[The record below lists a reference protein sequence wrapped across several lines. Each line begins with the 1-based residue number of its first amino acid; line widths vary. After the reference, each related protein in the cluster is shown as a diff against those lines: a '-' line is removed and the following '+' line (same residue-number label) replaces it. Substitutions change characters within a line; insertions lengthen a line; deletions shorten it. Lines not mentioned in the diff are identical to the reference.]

1 MKSFKKLLLKALVR
15 SEHRQYRHVT
25 LVLKGGA
32 VLAHGYNRG
41 HRHSEVNALSHL
53 WPNKRKGVS
62 ILNVMF
68 RKNGEM
74 GIARPCEGCWAY
86 LKEQGVVKVTYYNDR
101 KGAWESER
109 I

>member
-1 MKSFKKLLLKALVR
+1 MIAKSLLLKAMER

-25 LVLKGGA
+25 LVLRGGA

-41 HRHSEVNALSHL
+41 HKHSEVNALSHL
-53 WPNKRKGVS
+53 WPNKRRGVS

-74 GIARPCEGCWAY
+74 GKARPCDGCMEY
-86 LKEQGVVKVTYYNDR
+86 LRSQGVVKVTYYDG
-101 KGAWESER
+101 KGAWISER
-109 I
+109 V